1 MYSYESRVRY
11 SEVDPSLT
19 LTYPSVINYFQDG
32 STFQSED
39 LGIGVNYLQDKHRVW
54 LLSSWQLV
62 INRLPVLGEKIRIST
77 WPYDFKGMF
86 GFRNFVLYDEAGAP
100 LVAANSV
107 WVHADTDTGRPAK
120 LLPEYELLY
129 KKEPPFEMEYASRK
143 ISVPQDIEFTETEAF
158 PVIFSHLD
166 SNHHVNNGQY
176 ISMAYAQIPDQKIR
190 GLRAEYKKQA
200 HLGDKIYPRIARLED
215 LIYVLL
221 CNEAGE
227 PYVITEFTLERN

>member
-19 LTYPSVINYFQDG
+19 LTYPSVINYFQDC

-39 LGIGVNYLQDKHRVW
+39 LGIGVKYLQEKHRVW

-62 INRLPVLGEKIRIST
+62 IHRLPVLGEKIHIST

-86 GFRNFVLYDEAGAP
+86 GFRNFLLSDENGTP

-107 WVHADTDTGRPAK
+107 WVHADTDTGRPVK

-129 KKEPPFEMEYASRK
+129 KKEPPYEMEYASRK
-143 ISVPQDIEFTETEAF
+143 ITVPEGLTFTETAAF

-176 ISMAYAQIPDQKIR
+176 ISMAYAQIPDFRIR
-190 GLRAEYKKQA
+190 ELRAEYKKQA
-200 HLGDKIYPRIARLED
+200 LLGDMIYPKLARLED
-215 LIYVLL
+215 RIYVLL
-221 CNEAGE
+221 CNENGE
-227 PYVITEFTLERN
+227 PFVITEFILERN